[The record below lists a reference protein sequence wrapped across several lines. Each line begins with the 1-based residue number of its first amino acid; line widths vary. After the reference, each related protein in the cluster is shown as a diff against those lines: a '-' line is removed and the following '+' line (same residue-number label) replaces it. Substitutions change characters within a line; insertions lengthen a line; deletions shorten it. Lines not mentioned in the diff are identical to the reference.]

1 MREKYQCPECSKKA
15 MIKLQLLERWWCK
28 SCDAE
33 IDVDQTIKQWALN
46 GYNRKDN
53 YDVKT

>member
-46 GYNRKDN
+46 GYNRKDS
-53 YDVKT
+53 